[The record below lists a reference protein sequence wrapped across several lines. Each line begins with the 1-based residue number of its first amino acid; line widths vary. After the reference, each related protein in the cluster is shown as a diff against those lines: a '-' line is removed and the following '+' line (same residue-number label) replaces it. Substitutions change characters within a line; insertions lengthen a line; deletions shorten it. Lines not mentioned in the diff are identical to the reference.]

1 MDKLKAMAT
10 FVRIVDSGSLSAAAD
25 AQGQSPASVVRSL
38 AALERSLN
46 VRLLNRTTRQLSL
59 TDEGRD
65 YLARCRRILTEVS
78 EAESALQERQ
88 KGPSGIVGITAPET
102 FGRYHVAPLVN
113 RFLSDHP
120 AMRVNLVLDDK
131 VVNLVEAGLDLAI
144 RIGHPRDSSLVVR
157 PLGQMS
163 TVVCASPDYLE
174 SQGEPVTPQEL
185 GHRPCVLFAPQG
197 PLWSFHDQT
206 VRINPTLV
214 TNRKRPTG
222 LHRRPRLRTFLSL
235 SGTRCPDGRYSGKS
249 VGSLR
254 AGSHSGTVDLPA
266 LATAATAGTLCDR
279 LAGATHHAPADGVIS
294 HPRHDEAHGRS
305 FVRAAGRCKRIS
317 RVGCQFASR
326 LAPTDHATKPLW
338 ELACKRISPTPKPV
352 R

>member
-102 FGRYHVAPLVN
+102 FGRYHVGPLVN

-206 VRINPTLV
+206 VRIDPTLV
-214 TNRKRPTG
+214 TNQIESARQACIAG
-222 LHRRPRLRTFLSL
+222 LGFGRFYHYQVRDALTDGTLVKVLEAFEPDPIPVLLTYPHSQLLPRRVRYVIDWLAPRLT
-235 SGTRCPDGRYSGKS
+235 P
-249 VGSLR
+249 
-254 AGSHSGTVDLPA
+254 
-266 LATAATAGTLCDR
+266 R
-279 LAGATHHAPADGVIS
+279 LAA
-294 HPRHDEAHGRS
+294 
-305 FVRAAGRCKRIS
+305 
-317 RVGCQFASR
+317 
-326 LAPTDHATKPLW
+326 
-338 ELACKRISPTPKPV
+338 
-352 R
+352 

>member
-59 TDEGRD
+59 TEEGRD
-65 YLARCRRILTEVS
+65 YLTRCRRILADVT
-78 EAESALQERQ
+78 EAESVLQERQ
-88 KGPSGIVGITAPET
+88 RGPSGTVGITAPET

-120 AMRVNLVLDDK
+120 AMRVNLVLEDK

-163 TVVCASPDYLE
+163 TVVCASPEYLASKGEPAMPRELE
-174 SQGEPVTPQEL
+174 S
-185 GHRPCVLFAPQG
+185 RPCVLFAPQG
-197 PLWSFHDQT
+197 PLWGFHGDT
-206 VRINPTLV
+206 VRIDPTLV
-214 TNRKRPTG
+214 TNQIESARQACIAG
-222 LHRRPRLRTFLSL
+222 LGFGRFYHYQVREALADGTLVKVLEAFEPDPIPVLLTYPHSQLLSRRVRYVIDWLAPRITPRL
-235 SGTRCPDGRYSGKS
+235 
-249 VGSLR
+249 
-254 AGSHSGTVDLPA
+254 
-266 LATAATAGTLCDR
+266 AA
-279 LAGATHHAPADGVIS
+279 
-294 HPRHDEAHGRS
+294 
-305 FVRAAGRCKRIS
+305 
-317 RVGCQFASR
+317 
-326 LAPTDHATKPLW
+326 
-338 ELACKRISPTPKPV
+338 
-352 R
+352 